1 MEWKLKKLENE
12 IQQLKDQLDM
22 EIAVK
27 KSEVQLNLELKE
39 YNKKLELYIET
50 QSEIIKNYAA
60 KIVRLQDYIKK
71 LTS

>member
-50 QSEIIKNYAA
+50 QSEIIKKYAA

>member
-1 MEWKLKKLENE
+1 MEWKLKQLENE
-12 IQQLKDQLDM
+12 IQELKDQLDM

-39 YNKKLELYIET
+39 YNKKLELIIET
-50 QSEIIKNYAA
+50 QSEIIEKFSIKN
-60 KIVRLQDYIKK
+60 VRLQDYIKK

>member
-1 MEWKLKKLENE
+1 MEWKLKKLEKE
-12 IQQLKDQLDM
+12 IEQLKDQLDM

>member
-50 QSEIIKNYAA
+50 QSEIIKKYAT

>member
-27 KSEVQLNLELKE
+27 KSEVQLNLDLKE

-50 QSEIIKNYAA
+50 QSEIIKKYAT